1 MVESDRIK
9 RHPPTSREKMFLFL
23 LPPNTYFTS
32 SVRLVCQNLV
42 QFHIVTDLKGK
53 NFFLIKIMQ
62 KIYNVELSGK
72 NPNTLLAFI
81 NNVLEKGLK
90 QKPVMVSNFENVFAS
105 HNFTNI

>member
-1 MVESDRIK
+1 
-9 RHPPTSREKMFLFL
+9 
-23 LPPNTYFTS
+23 
-32 SVRLVCQNLV
+32 
-42 QFHIVTDLKGK
+42 
-53 NFFLIKIMQ
+53 MQ